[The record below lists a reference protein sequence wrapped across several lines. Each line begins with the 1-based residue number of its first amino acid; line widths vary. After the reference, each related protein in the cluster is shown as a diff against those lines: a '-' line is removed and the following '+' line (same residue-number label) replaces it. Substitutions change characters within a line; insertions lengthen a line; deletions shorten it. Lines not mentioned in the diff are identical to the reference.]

1 MINTASYSPYGS
13 TNGSSGVD
21 DFLKK
26 YQLAQQ
32 TQQPAQTPT
41 PISELDGYLSSLPSD
56 KRNAVEMSPE
66 YQHRKLRLFDKFI
79 TYAIAMTPDGNTF
92 LGTPAG
98 RKLAQD
104 LLDSAQNI
112 ANNYENESRNELNE
126 MKDLIKKQ
134 ADKIEALQSE
144 LEEQKL
150 IFDFSKSPD
159 TKSKKDVKSAVVVS
173 HKKDT
178 EVRGNE

>member
-1 MINTASYSPYGS
+1 MINAPTYSPYGAA
-13 TNGSSGVD
+13 TGTGSGVD

-26 YQLAQQ
+26 YQLVQNAQQ
-32 TQQPAQTPT
+32 NQQQQTPT

-56 KRNAVEMSPE
+56 KRNAVEISPE

-104 LLDSAQNI
+104 LLDSANCV
-112 ANNYENESRNELNE
+112 E
-126 MKDLIKKQ
+126 
-134 ADKIEALQSE
+134 
-144 LEEQKL
+144 
-150 IFDFSKSPD
+150 
-159 TKSKKDVKSAVVVS
+159 
-173 HKKDT
+173 
-178 EVRGNE
+178 